1 MSALLLHLLTS
12 HGWHVWRE
20 WHWYYA
26 QHARGGWTEWYAGR
40 GKLHCVV
47 QHVGTVANLNRCW
60 R

>member
-26 QHARGGWTEWYAGR
+26 QHARGGWTEWLASR
-40 GKLHCVV
+40 
-47 QHVGTVANLNRCW
+47 
-60 R
+60 